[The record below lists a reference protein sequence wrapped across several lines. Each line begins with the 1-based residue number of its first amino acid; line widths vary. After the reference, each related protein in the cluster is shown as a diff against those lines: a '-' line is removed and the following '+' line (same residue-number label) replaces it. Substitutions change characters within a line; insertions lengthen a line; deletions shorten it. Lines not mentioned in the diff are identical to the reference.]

1 MNKANGTLQ
10 TTFFK
15 LIPGLFFLSKSRITN
30 GKNVDNA
37 DNERTTGR
45 VYALHIL
52 PIFAICFINPI
63 KSKKI

>member
-1 MNKANGTLQ
+1 MFKAKGTLQ
-10 TTFFK
+10 TTFYK
-15 LIPGLFFLSKSRITN
+15 LIPGLFFFSKSRITN

-45 VYALHIL
+45 VYAFHIL

-63 KSKKI
+63 KGKKV